1 MQRKDIYEHLAEIY
15 LNSSP
20 RRHKKKPLKVTK
32 IFPVVFVSGI
42 FFFSALI
49 VFSAIN
55 FRKNKSLK
63 STTTLILQPNI
74 IKLKFNFDPAK
85 KEVYAMALNKLD
97 LMKFTT
103 LGFSTKKESLKD
115 SLSLRVEF
123 TNAFKEKSALYIK
136 DISNK
141 WQELKIKLSE
151 FKQISDWSDMT
162 QLSFIIEEWNAGE
175 KAGVVYLDNIALLY

>member
-20 RRHKKKPLKVTK
+20 RHKKKPVKATKV
-32 IFPVVFVSGI
+32 FSVVFASGI
-42 FFFSALI
+42 LFLCSLII

-63 STTTLILQPNI
+63 STTTLILQHNI
-74 IKLKFNFDPAK
+74 IRLKFNFDPAK
-85 KEVYAMALNKLD
+85 KEVYTIALNKLD

-115 SLSLRVEF
+115 IISLRVEF
-123 TNAFKEKSALYIK
+123 TNAFKEKSEVYIK

-141 WQELKIKLSE
+141 WQEHQIKLSE
-151 FKQISDWSDMT
+151 FKEISDWSDMT
-162 QLSFIIEEWNAGE
+162 ELSFIIEEWNAEEDG
-175 KAGVVYLDNIALLY
+175 GVVYLDNIGLFY